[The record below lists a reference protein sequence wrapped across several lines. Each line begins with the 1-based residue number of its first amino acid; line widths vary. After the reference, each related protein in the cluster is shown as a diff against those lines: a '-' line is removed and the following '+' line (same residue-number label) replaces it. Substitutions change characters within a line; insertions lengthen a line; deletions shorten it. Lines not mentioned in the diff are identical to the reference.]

1 MRALLFAGC
10 LLLPALSCIP
20 AVHAVE
26 ITGMK
31 DFPNLQGRYAP
42 GGDCKRQ
49 PRITIDASGMAF
61 EVEGHSKRVAQLEY
75 AASYGGNFYEGS
87 SQWFFPFGRD
97 GAYPIL
103 MTFNADEKAGVL
115 TIAPHD
121 EGYAGG
127 PPLTPRNRALVA
139 GSPYLRCR

>member
-1 MRALLFAGC
+1 MRTPSLTGWFLPLALAC
-10 LLLPALSCIP
+10 SP

-31 DFPNLQGRYAP
+31 DFPNLHGRYAP
-42 GGDCKRQ
+42 GGDCQRQ
-49 PRITIDASGMAF
+49 PRIAVDASGMVF
-61 EVEGHSKRVAQLEY
+61 ELEGRSERAARLEY

-87 SQWFFPFGRD
+87 SQWFFPFGRE
-97 GAYPIL
+97 GAYPVL
-103 MTFNADEKAGVL
+103 MTFNADEKPGVL
-115 TIAPHD
+115 SLTPHD

-127 PPLTPRNRALVA
+127 PPLSPRNRALVA

>member
-1 MRALLFAGC
+1 MRASLSSC
-10 LLLPALSCIP
+10 WLLLLSVAWIP
-20 AVHAVE
+20 AAHAVE

-42 GGDCKRQ
+42 GGDCQRQ
-49 PRITIDASGMAF
+49 PRIAIDAGGMAF
-61 EVEGHSKRVAQLEY
+61 EVEGRSERVARLEY

-87 SQWFFPFGRD
+87 SQWFFPFGRE
-97 GAYPIL
+97 GAYPVL
-103 MTFNADEKAGVL
+103 MTFNADEKPGVL
-115 TIAPHD
+115 TVTPHD

-127 PPLTPRNRALVA
+127 PPLSSRNRALVA

>member
-1 MRALLFAGC
+1 MRALLLSGG
-10 LLLPALSCIP
+10 LLLPMLSCVP
-20 AVHAVE
+20 AAHAVE

-31 DFPNLQGRYAP
+31 DFAPLQGRYAP
-42 GGDCKRQ
+42 GGDCGRQ
-49 PRITIDASGMAF
+49 PRIVIDASGMGF
-61 EVEGHSKRVAQLEY
+61 EVEGRSERVTRLEY

-97 GAYPIL
+97 GAYPVL
-103 MTFNADEKAGVL
+103 MTFNADEKPGVL
-115 TIAPHD
+115 TVTPHD

-127 PPLTPRNRALVA
+127 PSLSPRNRALVA

>member
-1 MRALLFAGC
+1 MRAPLLSGW
-10 LLLPALSCIP
+10 LLLSLLSCMP

-26 ITGMK
+26 ITGMS
-31 DFPNLQGRYAP
+31 DFPTLLGRYAP
-42 GGDCKRQ
+42 GGDCHRQ
-49 PRITIDASGMAF
+49 PRIVIDAAGMGF
-61 EVEGHSKRVAQLEY
+61 EVEGRNERVARLEY

-97 GAYPIL
+97 GAYPVL

-115 TIAPHD
+115 TVTPHD
-121 EGYAGG
+121 EGFAGG
-127 PPLTPRNRALVA
+127 PPLSPRNRALVA